1 MEFIR
6 FIHLSD
12 IHYMKN
18 YATQGIEGLISAKQ
32 HPRDTVK
39 KCIQEA
45 IKTGIDFVLI
55 TGDLTHEGGISDYCE
70 LKELLIELLGDIPYI
85 VLPGNHDRRDAF
97 CKTFFNREYT
107 KKLDEVYE
115 IKGLRIITLD
125 TGDSVNGL
133 ITNEQL
139 NWLTSVLSDSSSMR
153 TLLALHHTL
162 IDGQNGIA
170 CANYNEA
177 LIRIIQN
184 SDDIL
189 GIFCGHTHHN
199 YNSKF
204 AGKLYFTADSISF
217 SMTENEDVL
226 QFEDHAAY
234 NLVTLQNGVLSAQ
247 VKQVIPATNL
257 IASFSSDKLSQLF
270 SNESE
275 ELK

>member
-1 MEFIR
+1 MEAIH

-12 IHYMKN
+12 IHYLKN
-18 YATQGIEGLISAKQ
+18 YSKQGIEGLISAKQ
-32 HPRDTVK
+32 HPRDNVE

-45 IKTGIDFVLI
+45 KRTRIDFVLI
-55 TGDLTHEGGISDYCE
+55 TGDLTHEGSVSDYLE
-70 LKELLIELLGDIPYI
+70 LKELLIRLLGDIPCI
-85 VLPGNHDRRDAF
+85 VLPGNHDRRDAL
-97 CKTFFNREYT
+97 CKIFFHKEYT
-107 KKLDEVYE
+107 EKLDTVYE
-115 IKGLRIITLD
+115 FKGLRIITLD
-125 TGDSVNGL
+125 SGDSVNGL
-133 ITNEQL
+133 ITDEQL
-139 NWLTSVLSDSSSMR
+139 NWLSNVLSDSSSKS

-170 CANYNEA
+170 CASYDEA
-177 LIRIIQN
+177 LIRIIQG
-184 SDDIL
+184 SDIL

-199 YNSKF
+199 YNSQF
-204 AGKLYFTADSISF
+204 AGKLYFTADSIAF
-217 SMTENEDVL
+217 SMTEDTDIL

-247 VKQVIPATNL
+247 VKQVIPANDL